1 MVLPFS
7 NLPRTLNVGGIEYC
21 IRTDFRLWM
30 ALPKLEDLTVL
41 FKRENP
47 SFYGYFSQEAIDRI
61 VDFYRCGEEL
71 NLDSDAVNVIDFDE
85 DANLIYAS
93 FLQAYGIDLYDVDPE
108 GLHWY
113 KFRALLQGIPPDT
126 QLSRLIEIRAYDG
139 DDPDYKKLRD
149 KFALPRQ
156 LTEAEEAAG
165 RRFDEVFK

>member
-1 MVLPFS
+1 MVLPFRF
-7 NLPRTLNVGGIEYC
+7 LPETLNISGVEYQ

-41 FKRENP
+41 FKSKNP
-47 SFYGYFSQEAIDRI
+47 SFCGYFSREAIDKI
-61 VDFYRCGEEL
+61 VDFYHCGEEVDR
-71 NLDSDAVNVIDFDE
+71 DSDAVNVMDFDK

-93 FLQAYGIDLYDVDPE
+93 FLQAYGIDLYDVEPE

-156 LTEAEEAAG
+156 LTDAEEESG
-165 RRFDEVFK
+165 RRFDEVFR